1 MGATTMGFRFSK
13 RITII
18 PGVRLNIS
26 GKGVS
31 TSIGPRGLSMTMGRN
46 GTYLN
51 AGLPGTGLSYRHR
64 LDGARQ
70 GRSTPAFDPDD
81 YSGSIRIKVD
91 DDGALLITDED
102 GNDLP
107 PALVRRAKTE
117 QAEAIQELL
126 EKAAEKVN
134 QELDACLGVYLATPG
149 PGATPKLPP
158 SFAEEPPAMPTAPA
172 SGMMDRLFRAQ
183 KIESERLRMEAQYQE
198 DLAEWT
204 AARDAQ
210 QNVINETRK
219 AFRLAAQGF
228 SAQMEKALDYVL
240 SGIAWPKETIVNY
253 EFSHDVTGVALDVD
267 LPDEDDIPRRT
278 AEAKG
283 NGKLSFK
290 NRSDAQVRRDFVGL
304 SYGSLFR
311 VVGEVFALLPAIEKC
326 LVSGYLQRPNPATG
340 RVDEPYI
347 LSVLVSR
354 AEWETLDFSR
364 LEDIDPAA
372 TLNSFGAVVSL
383 DRSSRFREI
392 EPHGIAALG

>member
-1 MGATTMGFRFSK
+1 MGFRFSK
-13 RITII
+13 RVTIV

-26 GKGVS
+26 AKGVS

-46 GTYLN
+46 GTFLN

-64 LDGARQ
+64 LDGGRQ
-70 GRSTPAFDPDD
+70 GRSTPAFDPDN
-81 YSGSIRIKVD
+81 YSGSIKIKVE
-91 DDGALLITDED
+91 DDGTLLITDED

-117 QAEAIQELL
+117 QAEAIQQLL

-134 QELDACLGVYLATPG
+134 QELEACLGVYMATPG
-149 PGATPKLPP
+149 PGASPKLPP
-158 SFAEEPPAMPTAPA
+158 AFAEEQPVMAAAPS
-172 SGMMDRLFRAQ
+172 SGMMERLFRG
-183 KIESERLRMEAQYQE
+183 KEIEAERLRLESQYQQ
-198 DLAEWT
+198 DLADWT

-210 QNVINETRK
+210 ETLINETRK

-240 SGIAWPKETIVNY
+240 SGIAWPKETIVDY
-253 EFSHDVTGVALDVD
+253 EFTHDVTGVALDVD

-290 NRSDAQVRRDFVGL
+290 NRTDAQVRRDFVGL
-304 SYGSLFR
+304 CYGSLFR
-311 VVGEVFALLPAIEKC
+311 VVGEVFALLPAIDKC
-326 LVSGYLQRPNPATG
+326 LVSGYLQRPNPANG
-340 RVDEPYI
+340 KVDEPYI
-347 LSVLVSR
+347 LSVLVTR
-354 AEWETLDFSR
+354 AEWETLDFAR

>member
-1 MGATTMGFRFSK
+1 MGFRFSK

-46 GTYLN
+46 GTFLN

-70 GRSTPAFDPDD
+70 GRPSTAFDPQG
-81 YSGSIRIKVD
+81 YAGSIKIKVE
-91 DDGALLITDED
+91 DDGTLLITDEE

-107 PALVRRAKTE
+107 PALVRWAKSE

-134 QELDACLGVYLATPG
+134 QDLEACLGVHLATPR
-149 PGATPKLPP
+149 PGSSPILPP
-158 SFAEEPPAMPTAPA
+158 PFSEEPPVMPVPA
-172 SGMMDRLFRAQ
+172 SSGMMDRLFRGGKLEADRQ
-183 KIESERLRMEAQYQE
+183 RAEAQYKQ
-198 DLAEWT
+198 DLTDWE
-204 AARDAQ
+204 AARDAHEAEVDAIQ
-210 QNVINETRK
+210 K
-219 AFRLAAQGF
+219 AFKLAAKGF

-240 SGIAWPKETIVNY
+240 SGIAWPKETIVAY
-253 EFSHDVTGVALDVD
+253 EFSHDATGVALDVD
-267 LPDEDDIPRRT
+267 LPDEDEIPRRR
-278 AEAKG
+278 AEARG

-290 NRSDAQVRRDFVGL
+290 NRSDAQVRRDFVCL
-304 SYGSLFR
+304 CYASLFR
-311 VVGEVFALLPAIEKC
+311 VVGEVFALLPAIDRC
-326 LVSGYLQRPNPATG
+326 LVSGYLQRPNAATG

-347 LSVLVSR
+347 MSVLVTR
-354 AEWETLDFSR
+354 AEWETLDFYR
-364 LEDIDPAA
+364 LDNIDPAA
-372 TLNSFGAVVSL
+372 TLNSFGATVSL

-392 EPHGIAALG
+392 EPYDMAALG

>member
-1 MGATTMGFRFSK
+1 MGFRFSK
-13 RITII
+13 RITIV

-26 GKGVS
+26 GKGIS

-70 GRSTPAFDPDD
+70 GRSTPAFDPDE
-81 YSGSIRIKVD
+81 YSGSIKITVE
-91 DDGALLITDED
+91 DDGTLLITDED
-102 GNDLP
+102 GDDLP
-107 PALVRRAKTE
+107 PALVRRARAE

-126 EKAAEKVN
+126 EKAADKVN
-134 QELDACLGVYLATPG
+134 QELDSCLSVYLATPG
-149 PGATPKLPP
+149 PGATPLLPP
-158 SFAEEPPAMPTAPA
+158 PFAEEEPLRPVSPTG
-172 SGMMDRLFRAQ
+172 GMMDRLFRAN
-183 KIESERLRMEAQYQE
+183 KLEADRLTAEAQYQQ
-198 DLAEWT
+198 DLADWV
-204 AARDAQ
+204 AARDAHEMELDAIQ
-210 QNVINETRK
+210 K
-219 AFRLAAQGF
+219 AFKLAAKGF

-304 SYGSLFR
+304 CYGSLFR
-311 VVGEVFALLPAIEKC
+311 VVGEVFALLPAIDKC
-326 LVSGYLQRPNPATG
+326 LVSGYLQRPNQATG
-340 RVDEPYI
+340 RIGEPYI
-347 LSVLVSR
+347 LSALITR
-354 AEWETLDFSR
+354 AEWTSLDFSR
-364 LEDIDPAA
+364 LDHIDPAA
-372 TLNSFGAVVSL
+372 VFDSFGARVSL
-383 DRSSRFREI
+383 DRSARFREI
-392 EPHGIAALG
+392 EPYEIADLG

>member
-1 MGATTMGFRFSK
+1 MGFRFSK
-13 RITII
+13 RVTIV

-26 GKGVS
+26 AKGVS

-46 GTYLN
+46 GTFLN

-64 LDGARQ
+64 LDGGRQ
-70 GRSTPAFDPDD
+70 GCSTPAFDSDD
-81 YSGSIRIKVD
+81 YSGSIKIKVE
-91 DDGALLITDED
+91 DDGTLLITDED

-117 QAEAIQELL
+117 QAEAIQQLL

-134 QELDACLGVYLATPG
+134 QELEACLGVYMATPG
-149 PGATPKLPP
+149 PGASPKLPP
-158 SFAEEPPAMPTAPA
+158 AFAEEQPVMAAAPS
-172 SGMMDRLFRAQ
+172 SGMMERLFRG
-183 KIESERLRMEAQYQE
+183 KEIEAERLRLELQYQQ
-198 DLAEWT
+198 DLADWT

-210 QNVINETRK
+210 ETLINETRK

-240 SGIAWPKETIVNY
+240 SDIAWPKETIVDY
-253 EFSHDVTGVALDVD
+253 EFTHDVTGVALDVD

-290 NRSDAQVRRDFVGL
+290 NRTDAQVRRDFVGL
-304 SYGSLFR
+304 CYGSLFR
-311 VVGEVFALLPAIEKC
+311 VVGEVFALLPAIDKC
-326 LVSGYLQRPNPATG
+326 LVSGYLQRPNPANG
-340 RVDEPYI
+340 KVDEPYI
-347 LSVLVSR
+347 LSVLVTR
-354 AEWETLDFSR
+354 AEWETLDFAR